1 MVLRGLKRQRIA
13 PLGRSRRHGLY
24 LSAGSLVLAATAV
37 LSPIRVGAAP
47 GTPDSG
53 TDLVDE
59 TFTGATLTNP
69 YAWTASGSACLTGA
83 NPAVTV
89 PAGQLGPCT
98 SSTDAPT
105 PGVTPG
111 FLQLTSAGGDEVG
124 SLLFNEPLPSSAGID
139 VTFNTWQ
146 YGGTGADGIG
156 LFLVNGTTTPVT
168 AGASG
173 GSLGY
178 AQKTGI
184 AGAAGGYLGLGLDT
198 YGNYYNDGEGRGTGC
213 PAGQQSPV
221 GTAGTLV
228 PNSVSLRGPGSGT
241 QGYCFLAS
249 TATAPPNPTTTLPGS
264 LRGTDDTTASE
275 RSVHIVISPAPNPIV
290 TVSIDFHDGNGFQ
303 QVLSTPAPPNP
314 PPTYKF
320 GFTASTG
327 GSTDIHLLTMVHVQT
342 VNPLPSL
349 NLVKQV
355 VTAGIPLPPPVGQVV
370 PYQFVVTNGGTVP
383 VDDVTIADPLV
394 TDATCPLSTLEP
406 NQTETCTGSYVLTAA
421 DLAQGSLENTAVAD
435 GTTLNGAVSSPPSSA
450 TLGFGPRLALTKAI
464 TTAAPYSLGQMLTYR
479 YDVTNTG
486 SVTLAGLNVVDSK
499 IPAGVVCPTTTL
511 TPAPAYGSSESC
523 TASMVLTAAAL
534 SPDGTLT
541 NTAYATAASS
551 QGAATSPTAT
561 VTVPVAADVG
571 LTKTVDNPAPLL
583 GQTVTFTVT
592 ATNYGPATA
601 TSLAVSDPLPN
612 GLVFVGANPSEGT
625 YVAATGLWTVGAL
638 AVGAASTLTL
648 QATATV
654 PTTIVNT
661 ATVSHL
667 DEPDLTPANDSAS
680 AAVSPIQ
687 PTADMAVTK
696 TVDNAT
702 PTVGDT
708 VTFTVTA
715 TNNGPFADPGV
726 ALTDTAGPALS
737 VTGGTPSAGSF
748 DPASGVWTLGN
759 VAVGAVATLQVTA
772 TVLAD
777 GPSTNV
783 VAVTAAGLPDPFPA
797 NNSATATIVAQPQTA
812 DVGITKVPSTTAP
825 TTTAPFTYTLVA
837 YNDGPDPAADVTA
850 TDLLPAGLN
859 YVSSSATLGTY
870 DPTTGVWLLG
880 QLANG
885 QRATLTIT
893 VQPTTP
899 ESVTNTATITSTTL
913 DPNPGNNSAS
923 VAVAVAAVAD
933 LAVTK
938 QVSDSRPLHGAEVT
952 YTVTVT
958 DLGPQD
964 ATGVALSDPLP
975 TGVTYVSAAPSQG
988 TYDPVAGTWT
998 VGPLGDGNTAT
1009 ISVVVTASA
1018 VGTFTNTAS
1027 VSASD
1032 QIDPDL
1038 SNNSASATIETQPVA
1053 DLAVV
1058 KTTPVPAVRLGQVV
1072 PYTVTLTNN
1081 GPDAATNVAV
1091 TDIIPAGLSFLSA
1104 ATSEGTYDATS
1115 EVWSV
1120 NGATPLGVG
1129 ASATLTYTATAGAL
1143 GPVENTAVI
1152 SHSDQFDTNPTDNSS
1167 SALITVSPP
1176 EASVSIT
1183 KTASAPSVQIGG
1195 EITYTITAANAGP
1208 DPALGVAVDDSLP
1221 PGAVF
1226 VSADSGCVANGSV
1239 VHCPLATLLAG
1250 GSAVVHITVA
1260 LTATGT
1266 ATNTA
1271 QISTSTVNT
1280 DPTITAHAAVVVS
1293 PVPVVPPPPAPPAPP
1308 IDPSAPVAS
1317 GPMVAAAMAQGSS
1330 LAFTG
1335 FDPTGIAEVAA
1346 LLLGAGT
1353 AVLALGRRR
1362 RCRAGAGPAP

>member
-1 MVLRGLKRQRIA
+1 
-13 PLGRSRRHGLY
+13 
-24 LSAGSLVLAATAV
+24 
-37 LSPIRVGAAP
+37 
-47 GTPDSG
+47 
-53 TDLVDE
+53 
-59 TFTGATLTNP
+59 
-69 YAWTASGSACLTGA
+69 
-83 NPAVTV
+83 
-89 PAGQLGPCT
+89 
-98 SSTDAPT
+98 
-105 PGVTPG
+105 
-111 FLQLTSAGGDEVG
+111 
-124 SLLFNEPLPSSAGID
+124 
-139 VTFNTWQ
+139 
-146 YGGTGADGIG
+146 
-156 LFLVNGTTTPVT
+156 
-168 AGASG
+168 
-173 GSLGY
+173 
-178 AQKTGI
+178 
-184 AGAAGGYLGLGLDT
+184 
-198 YGNYYNDGEGRGTGC
+198 
-213 PAGQQSPV
+213 
-221 GTAGTLV
+221 
-228 PNSVSLRGPGSGT
+228 
-241 QGYCFLAS
+241 
-249 TATAPPNPTTTLPGS
+249 
-264 LRGTDDTTASE
+264 
-275 RSVHIVISPAPNPIV
+275 
-290 TVSIDFHDGNGFQ
+290 
-303 QVLSTPAPPNP
+303 
-314 PPTYKF
+314 
-320 GFTASTG
+320 
-327 GSTDIHLLTMVHVQT
+327 
-342 VNPLPSL
+342 
-349 NLVKQV
+349 
-355 VTAGIPLPPPVGQVV
+355 VGQVV

-625 YVAATGLWTVGAL
+625 YVAATGLWTVGSL

-964 ATGVALSDPLP
+964 ATGVALSAPHRGHLRQCRTVAGDLRPGGRDVDGGPTRRRKHRHHQCRCHSQRGRHVHQHRVGLGQRPDRPRPVQQLGVSHHRDATRGRPRRGQDDP
-975 TGVTYVSAAPSQG
+975 GARSAARSGRPLHR
-988 TYDPVAGTWT
+988 DPHQQRPRRGDQRCRDRHHPRRTLLP
-998 VGPLGDGNTAT
+998 VGGDQRGHLRRNKRGLERERRDTPWRRGFGHPHLHGDGRCPRP
-1009 ISVVVTASA
+1009 
-1018 VGTFTNTAS
+1018 GR
-1027 VSASD
+1027 
-1032 QIDPDL
+1032 
-1038 SNNSASATIETQPVA
+1038 EHGG
-1053 DLAVV
+1053 DLAQRPVRHQPHRQLV
-1058 KTTPVPAVRLGQVV
+1058 ERPDHRVTPRGVGQHHQ
-1072 PYTVTLTNN
+1072 
-1081 GPDAATNVAV
+1081 DR
-1091 TDIIPAGLSFLSA
+1091 LSA
-1104 ATSEGTYDATS
+1104 ER
-1115 EVWSV
+1115 
-1120 NGATPLGVG
+1120 
-1129 ASATLTYTATAGAL
+1129 
-1143 GPVENTAVI
+1143 
-1152 SHSDQFDTNPTDNSS
+1152 
-1167 SALITVSPP
+1167 
-1176 EASVSIT
+1176 
-1183 KTASAPSVQIGG
+1183 
-1195 EITYTITAANAGP
+1195 
-1208 DPALGVAVDDSLP
+1208 
-1221 PGAVF
+1221 
-1226 VSADSGCVANGSV
+1226 AD
-1239 VHCPLATLLAG
+1239 
-1250 GSAVVHITVA
+1250 
-1260 LTATGT
+1260 
-1266 ATNTA
+1266 
-1271 QISTSTVNT
+1271 
-1280 DPTITAHAAVVVS
+1280 
-1293 PVPVVPPPPAPPAPP
+1293 
-1308 IDPSAPVAS
+1308 
-1317 GPMVAAAMAQGSS
+1317 
-1330 LAFTG
+1330 
-1335 FDPTGIAEVAA
+1335 
-1346 LLLGAGT
+1346 
-1353 AVLALGRRR
+1353 RRR
-1362 RCRAGAGPAP
+1362 DHLHHHRGERGPRPRPRRGGR